1 MAQRKSPEDR
11 REEIRAAAAQ
21 VALQEGLGRITSRRI
36 ASVVGVKSGL
46 ITHYFP
52 SIDQLVAEAF
62 AEVVEQERVKLVA
75 ATSPLPDSIEKIRQT
90 LAAYVSVDRDPLS
103 LLWLD
108 AWREAADRPM
118 IREVVVEQMEHDVA
132 AMEALI
138 QEGVSAGDLLIDS
151 PVRAAMRI
159 LSILDGHVVSSAVRT
174 ALTGSSL
181 DYPAVEDMLFS
192 TAERELGLPAGTL
205 HPA

>member
-138 QEGVSAGDLLIDS
+138 QEGVSAGDLHIDS

-192 TAERELGLPAGTL
+192 TAERELGLPAGAL